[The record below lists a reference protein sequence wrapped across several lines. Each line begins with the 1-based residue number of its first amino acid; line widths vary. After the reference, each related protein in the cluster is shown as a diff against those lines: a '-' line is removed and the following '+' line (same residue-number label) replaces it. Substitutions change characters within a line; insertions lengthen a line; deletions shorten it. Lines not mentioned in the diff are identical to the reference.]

1 MKSVIEEILKNLEGK
16 ANAIY
21 INDENLMGLLN
32 KVKTKVEESE
42 QLNKFWDE
50 IKLLIDLL
58 RDWSRGEYKD
68 VSRNNLIIIIGGLM
82 YIVNPFDILPD
93 FIPGGFIDDLLV
105 LMFVIKKTSEELKKY
120 KEWREKGE
128 EGFTL
133 SVEMDSNKDDNE
145 KIIIIGDIDE

>member
-128 EGFTL
+128 EGFIL